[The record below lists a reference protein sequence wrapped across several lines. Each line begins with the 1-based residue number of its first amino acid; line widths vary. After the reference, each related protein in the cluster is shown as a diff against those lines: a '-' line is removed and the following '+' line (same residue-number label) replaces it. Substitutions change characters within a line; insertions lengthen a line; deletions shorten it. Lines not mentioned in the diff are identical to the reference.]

1 MSEQETVQEELKEEL
16 KEEQKEESKEEPKEE
31 VSGGRKKKAKKEKAK
46 KSLGREILEWVLTIL
61 VAVVAALIIRSFVF
75 ELVRVDGG
83 SMDNTL
89 NDGEIMFVSKF
100 DYSSTWLS
108 LPFAGNN
115 AVESAPR
122 ITFGDPKRLDVVI
135 CRYPGRGGVNFV
147 KRVVGKPGEYVEL
160 RNGYLYINGTKVEE
174 ESKIKGI
181 SDDYRKGGIAYTFG
195 PYYVPQKGD
204 TVKLTGVDKTL
215 QLLDYNYVLSDDISL
230 EINGAAWTRGRTCL
244 VINADGKTLKIYHR
258 NTDDGSRETDSSKIS
273 MEPVVSYDGKIYTP
287 SEFYSAHSEL
297 FNRELTVN
305 EDYYF
310 VMGDHR
316 NNSNDSR
323 SVGALERSAI
333 IGHARSVVFPF
344 ANWRGVE

>member
-1 MSEQETVQEELKEEL
+1 MSEQEMVQEELKEEL
-16 KEEQKEESKEEPKEE
+16 KEEPKEEPKEE
-31 VSGGRKKKAKKEKAK
+31 VSGGRKKKAKKEKVK

-181 SDDYRKGGIAYTFG
+181 TDDYRKGGIAYTFG

-204 TVKLTGVDKTL
+204 TVKLTGVEKVI
-215 QLLDYNYVLSDDISL
+215 QQIDYNYVLSDEVSL

-258 NTDDGSRETDSSKIS
+258 NTDDSSKETDSSKIS
-273 MEPVVSYDGKIYTP
+273 LEPVVSYDGKIYTP
-287 SEFYSAHSEL
+287 SEFYTAHSEL